1 MAAVGLLVTSLGA
14 WGCASALSFDGTSE
28 SIGSHA
34 NGALRHP
41 AILLT
46 KGDGY
51 SIGEPWRQR
60 HSNRGSDELVEA
72 IVRGSRVVART
83 QAGSVAAIGDLSH
96 AGGGGSAEHK
106 SHQSGRDVDIFY
118 YALHPNGLP
127 ALPGEAMIHY
137 DRAGRSVAWSPARG
151 HRAPPEA
158 VPEVRFDNRRNWRMV
173 RSLLL
178 DPDVEVQWIFVQRDL
193 GARLI
198 QEGRAEGE
206 DAALLA
212 RASVILRQPADSEP
226 HDDHMHVRVF
236 CDPDDR
242 DEGCVDKGPPRWWKK
257 HWKYMRP
264 PFGRPGGAEVR
275 SLLLDVLRTRVPL
288 PLGGAKLTT

>member
-178 DPDVEVQWIFVQRDL
+178 DPDVEVQWIFVQRD
-193 GARLI
+193 
-198 QEGRAEGE
+198 
-206 DAALLA
+206 
-212 RASVILRQPADSEP
+212 SEP